1 MSTRGSQKTF
11 SGSLRGAKGFSAVE
25 LVVAMAVVLIITGV
39 AMPSITSNLR
49 VYQLNSTAGMV
60 ADQFKSSRFDAI
72 RRNITQTCFIQP
84 NPSGFGYRLWTDA
97 QGTGVYVNTD
107 HTTLI
112 TSSQSLVP
120 VGNVP
125 AAGQLAS
132 AMGVSG
138 TTTIS
143 GVPAT
148 ISLTFDPRGAVAG
161 NNQVN
166 VLYIGFPNNPTW
178 GYRAVVILP
187 SGSVQV
193 WSPDGTG
200 SWYQLN

>member
-1 MSTRGSQKTF
+1 MSTRGKQKTF
-11 SGSLRGAKGFSAVE
+11 PGTQRKANGFSAIE

-72 RRNITQTCFIQP
+72 RRNIVQTCFITPVQ
-84 NPSGFGYRLWTDA
+84 GGYQLWTDA
-97 QGTGVYVNTD
+97 KGTGAWVNTD
-107 HTTLI
+107 HTTLLVR
-112 TSSQSLVP
+112 SVSLVP

-125 AAGQLAS
+125 IAGQLAS
-132 AMGVSG
+132 AMGVTG
-138 TTTIS
+138 TTAIS
-143 GVPAT
+143 GIGAPV
-148 ISLTFDPRGAVAG
+148 SLTFDPRGAVTG

-166 VLYIGFPNNPTW
+166 VLYVGYPNNPNW

-193 WSPDGTG
+193 WSPNGSGTW
-200 SWYQLN
+200 SQLN

>member
-1 MSTRGSQKTF
+1 MSTRGKQKTF
-11 SGSLRGAKGFSAVE
+11 PGIQRKAKGFSAIE

-72 RRNITQTCFIQP
+72 RRNIVQTCFITPVQ
-84 NPSGFGYRLWTDA
+84 GGYQLWTDA
-97 QGTGVYVNTD
+97 KGTGAWVNTD
-107 HTTLI
+107 HTTLLVR
-112 TSSQSLVP
+112 SVSLVP
-120 VGNVP
+120 GGNVP
-125 AAGQLAS
+125 IAGQLAS
-132 AMGVSG
+132 AMGVTG
-138 TTTIS
+138 TTAIS
-143 GVPAT
+143 GIGGPV
-148 ISLTFDPRGAVAG
+148 SLTFDPRGAVTG

-166 VLYIGFPNNPTW
+166 VLYVGYPNNPNW

-193 WSPDGTG
+193 WSPNGSGTW
-200 SWYQLN
+200 SQLN